1 MTISTTYTPNA
12 YAGDGSTT
20 SFAVTFAFLS
30 DADNLKV
37 SLKDNTTGVVTVQ
50 TSSTHYNVSGS
61 NVVFVT
67 APASGK
73 TVLVELDPSYL
84 QESDYRENGSLPAE
98 VLEADLDLLKLESQL
113 NKEKA
118 DAALRLDPV
127 VAATLTSNII
137 VASNTPLTNAGK
149 FVRFNAAGTGFEV
162 QTLSAT
168 AGLGDVIDDV
178 TPQLGGDLDLNGSDI
193 TGTGNIDITG
203 IVSATSIAGG
213 TPVLG
218 TADEVQLRVKGHSTQ
233 TANILEVR
241 NNADGLSLGVDTSG
255 NAYINGNITVGGTVD
270 GRDIAADGSALDALI
285 AAPPA
290 SAGVSENIAQAAH
303 GLAVGDVVRLSGA
316 GTYAKAQA
324 DSAANA
330 EVIGVVSAVEDVDN
344 FTVLVA
350 GKISGLSGLT
360 ANTVYFL
367 SAGTAG
373 ALTSTQPS
381 STGEVSKPVLI
392 SDSTTSGYILTHRGA
407 VIGNGPATA
416 ASQAEMEAATSTD
429 TYVTPASAKHH
440 PGVAKA
446 WVNLSGTGTAAI
458 RSSYNVTSI
467 TDEGTGDYTIY
478 FTVDM
483 ANANYVTV
491 ATGQNST
498 SPGVGYSSVGLYTN
512 SGAQGVG
519 YVRVNSTTAGGSLL
533 DYPTVSVVVFGN
545 Q

>member
-37 SLKDNTTGVVTVQ
+37 SLKDNTTGVITVQ
-50 TSSTHYNVSGS
+50 TVSTHYNVSGS

-73 TVLVELDPSYL
+73 TVLVELSPSYL
-84 QESDYRENGSLPAE
+84 QETDYRENGNLPAE

-168 AGLGDVIDDV
+168 AGLGDVVDDV

-193 TGTGNIDITG
+193 TGTGNIDISG

-270 GRDIAADGSALDALI
+270 GRDLATDGTKLDGIEALADVTDLTNVSAALAGSITTATVAADD
-285 AAPPA
+285 
-290 SAGVSENIAQAAH
+290 
-303 GLAVGDVVRLSGA
+303 
-316 GTYAKAQA
+316 K
-324 DSAANA
+324 
-330 EVIGVVSAVEDVDN
+330 
-344 FTVLVA
+344 
-350 GKISGLSGLT
+350 
-360 ANTVYFL
+360 
-367 SAGTAG
+367 
-373 ALTSTQPS
+373 
-381 STGEVSKPVLI
+381 VLI
-392 SDSTTSGYILTHRGA
+392 QDTSASNALRTVTTQAIADLAAASITY
-407 VIGNGPATA
+407 
-416 ASQAEMEAATSTD
+416 ASQAEMEAASST
-429 TYVTPASAKHH
+429 TVAVNPSVFKHH
-440 PGVAKA
+440 PGTAKA
-446 WVNLSGTGTAAI
+446 WVCFVGTGTVTIAA
-458 RSSYNVTSI
+458 SHNVTSV
-467 TDEGTGDYTIY
+467 TDNGVGDYSVNITTA
-478 FTVDM
+478 FSS
-483 ANANYVTV
+483 ANY
-491 ATGQNST
+491 A
-498 SPGVGYSSVGLYTN
+498 GVVS
-512 SGAQGVG
+512 A
-519 YVRVNSTTAGGSLL
+519 STTASGSNAYTSGIFSQSASVFRVLIRQGVSNA
-533 DYPTVSVVVFGN
+533 DAGTVNVVMFGD

>member
-37 SLKDNTTGVVTVQ
+37 SLKDNTTGVITVQ
-50 TSSTHYNVSGS
+50 TVSTHYNVSGS

-73 TVLVELDPSYL
+73 TVLVELSPSYL

-203 IVSATSIAGG
+203 IVSATSISGG

-241 NNADGLSLGVDTSG
+241 NNADGLSLGIDTSG

-270 GRDIAADGSALDALI
+270 GRDLATDGTKLDGIEALADVTDLTNVSAALAGSLTAATVAADD
-285 AAPPA
+285 
-290 SAGVSENIAQAAH
+290 
-303 GLAVGDVVRLSGA
+303 
-316 GTYAKAQA
+316 K
-324 DSAANA
+324 
-330 EVIGVVSAVEDVDN
+330 
-344 FTVLVA
+344 
-350 GKISGLSGLT
+350 
-360 ANTVYFL
+360 
-367 SAGTAG
+367 
-373 ALTSTQPS
+373 
-381 STGEVSKPVLI
+381 VLI
-392 SDSTTSGYILTHRGA
+392 QDTSGSNALKTVTAQSIADLATGA
-407 VIGNGPATA
+407 SVTY
-416 ASQAEMEAATSTD
+416 ASQAEMEAASST
-429 TYVTPASAKHH
+429 TVAVNPAVVKHH

-446 WVNLSGTGTAAI
+446 WVNFNGTGTVAI
-458 RSSYNVTSI
+458 RASYNVTSV
-467 TDEGTGDYTIY
+467 TDNNTGEYTIN
-478 FTVDM
+478 FTTAM
-483 ANANYVTV
+483 SSTNYTV
-491 ATGQNST
+491 VASQSYSGTNVNRSAGAITFATGSVKILIET
-498 SPGVGYSSVGLYTN
+498 S
-512 SGAQGVG
+512 
-519 YVRVNSTTAGGSLL
+519 AGTRADS
-533 DYPTVSVVVFGN
+533 DIVCATVFGDM
-545 Q
+545 

>member
-30 DADNLKV
+30 DQDNLKV
-37 SLKDNTTGVVTVQ
+37 SLKDNTTGVITVQ
-50 TSSTHYNVSGS
+50 TISTHYTVSGS

-73 TVLVELDPSYL
+73 TVLVELNPSYL

-98 VLEADLDLLKLESQL
+98 VLEGDLDLLKLESQL

-127 VAATLTSNII
+127 VAATLTSNVI

-168 AGLGDVIDDV
+168 AGLGDVVDDV

-241 NNADGLSLGVDTSG
+241 NTADGLALGVDTSG

-270 GRDIAADGSALDALI
+270 GRDLAADGTKLDGIEALA
-285 AAPPA
+285 
-290 SAGVSENIAQAAH
+290 
-303 GLAVGDVVRLSGA
+303 DVTDLTNV
-316 GTYAKAQA
+316 
-324 DSAANA
+324 SAA
-330 EVIGVVSAVEDVDN
+330 
-344 FTVLVA
+344 LA
-350 GKISGLSGLT
+350 GSLT
-360 ANTVYFL
+360 AATV
-367 SAGTAG
+367 AADD
-373 ALTSTQPS
+373 
-381 STGEVSKPVLI
+381 KVLI
-392 SDSTTSGYILTHRGA
+392 QDTSNSNALRTVTTQSIADLAAASVSY
-407 VIGNGPATA
+407 
-416 ASQAEMEAATSTD
+416 ASQADMEAATST
-429 TYVTPASAKHH
+429 TTAVNPANTKYH

-446 WVNLSGTGTAAI
+446 WVNFNGTGTVAI
-458 RSSYNVTSI
+458 RQSYNVTSI
-467 TDEGTGDYTIY
+467 TDQGAGAYTIN
-478 FTVDM
+478 FTTAM
-483 ANANYVTV
+483 SSANYCVI
-491 ATGQNST
+491 GQASISLASNGAYFQAPHNTTPS
-498 SPGVGYSSVGLYTN
+498 VSSV
-512 SGAQGVG
+512 
-519 YVRVNSTTAGGSLL
+519 RVQTETPAGT
-533 DYPTVSVVVFGN
+533 DTDCEWVHVAIFGDM
-545 Q
+545 